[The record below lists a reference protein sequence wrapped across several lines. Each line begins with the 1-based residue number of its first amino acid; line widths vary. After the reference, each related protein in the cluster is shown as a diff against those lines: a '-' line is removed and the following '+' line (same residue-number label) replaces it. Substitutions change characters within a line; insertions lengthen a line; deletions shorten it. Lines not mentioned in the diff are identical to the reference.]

1 METEMESLQ
10 LAFLIAA
17 MFLVVVANI
26 CGFVVI
32 ERLGT
37 AGVDVGDW
45 KSEKDWTL
53 CLEYWQIAPRRGWSR
68 SPLVTAIATTG
79 LALLL
84 FLASLSFTA

>member
-1 METEMESLQ
+1 MESLQ

-17 MFLVVVANI
+17 MFLVAVANI

-32 ERLGT
+32 ERLGA
-37 AGVDVGDW
+37 AGLDIGNW

-53 CLEYWQIAPRRGWSR
+53 CLEYWNIAPRRGWSR
-68 SPLVTAIATTG
+68 SPLVMTIVTTG

-84 FLASLSFTA
+84 LLASLSFTA